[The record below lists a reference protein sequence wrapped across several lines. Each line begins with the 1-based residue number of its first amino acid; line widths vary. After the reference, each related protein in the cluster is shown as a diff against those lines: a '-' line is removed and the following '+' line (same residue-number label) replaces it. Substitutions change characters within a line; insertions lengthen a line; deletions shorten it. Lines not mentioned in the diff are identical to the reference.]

1 MKRLIDKS
9 KAENAKKEKQ
19 KLSQRSI
26 LSKMSFKLKF
36 ISSVNKKSSNL
47 NQLLQR
53 KETKRFATKRNS
65 KMSSKRTHK
74 SDTESELDLALK
86 KEFQLN
92 EQFHKIPD
100 HQKKHMLEEIAD
112 GKMSRLTILHLKNLL
127 S

>member
-1 MKRLIDKS
+1 VKRLIDKS

-74 SDTESELDLALK
+74 SDTESELDQALK

-92 EQFHKIPD
+92 EQFHKIPE

>member
-74 SDTESELDLALK
+74 SDSESELDLALK
-86 KEFQLN
+86 KEFHLN